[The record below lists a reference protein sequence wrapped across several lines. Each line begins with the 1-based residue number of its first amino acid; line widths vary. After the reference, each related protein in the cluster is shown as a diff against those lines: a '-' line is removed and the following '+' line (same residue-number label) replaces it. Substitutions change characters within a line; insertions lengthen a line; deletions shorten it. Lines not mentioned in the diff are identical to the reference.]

1 MDGVE
6 ELDDPKQALKDLK
19 MLYEHNK
26 IEFDSHDELTVIKA
40 IYLQDKPVIRLYREL
55 LFQKIA
61 QRALTSAEF
70 LYK

>member
-61 QRALTSAEF
+61 
-70 LYK
+70 

>member
-1 MDGVE
+1 
-6 ELDDPKQALKDLK
+6 

-26 IEFDSHDELTVIKA
+26 IEFDSQDELRVIKA
-40 IYLQDKPVIRLYREL
+40 IYLQDKPVIRLYREV

>member
-61 QRALTSAEF
+61 HRALTSAEF

>member
-1 MDGVE
+1 MVDGVE

-26 IEFDSHDELTVIKA
+26 IEFDSQDELRVIKA
-40 IYLQDKPVIRLYREL
+40 IYLQDKPVLRLYREL

-61 QRALTSAEF
+61 
-70 LYK
+70 

>member
-1 MDGVE
+1 MVDGVE

-26 IEFDSHDELTVIKA
+26 IDFDSQDELRVIKA
-40 IYLQDKPVIRLYREL
+40 IYLQDKPVMRLYREL

-61 QRALTSAEF
+61 
-70 LYK
+70 

>member
-26 IEFDSHDELTVIKA
+26 IEFDSQDELRVIKA
-40 IYLQDKPVIRLYREL
+40 IYLQDKPVLRLYREL

-61 QRALTSAEF
+61 
-70 LYK
+70 

>member
-1 MDGVE
+1 MLDGVE

-26 IEFDSHDELTVIKA
+26 IEFDSQDELRVITA

-55 LFQKIA
+55 LF
-61 QRALTSAEF
+61 
-70 LYK
+70 

>member
-1 MDGVE
+1 MVDGVE

-26 IEFDSHDELTVIKA
+26 IEFDSQDELRVITA

-55 LFQKIA
+55 LF
-61 QRALTSAEF
+61 
-70 LYK
+70 